1 MVVNQNQVVSI
12 DIVVYNNST
21 KVATGIVTKL
31 TLSQGLEYVSYILP
45 NGSFNPQT
53 LEWVLFQLQPNT
65 AKQLTLKVKIKDI
78 KKSPFYITQKV
89 TANEKDINMSNNC
102 KTIVLNE
109 AVCVD
114 ECVPGEPSDPK
125 VFVNDYTF
133 SPISVNLSSFNNVK
147 CGCCTTKYVIYSV
160 DNFVTDYINSQTGEV
175 RGHALDPFLAW
186 EFTYKV
192 QCLACPDGQQF
203 EFGPKTVS
211 GPNYTS
217 GLNSIAISSD
227 IDTSLPFIG
236 DVHKIRIKSDI
247 PLAAFQVGI
256 TNGGTEILGPVAT
269 VNGWNTFMV
278 NYFDTN
284 SYTLYFT
291 GITSPSDIIIY
302 TE

>member
-1 MVVNQNQVVSI
+1 MNIGQIIPI
-12 DIVVYNNST
+12 DVVVYNNST
-21 KVATGIVTKL
+21 ITATNVVTSI
-31 TLSQGLEYVSYILP
+31 TLPKGVEFVSTNVFI
-45 NGSFNPQT
+45 GSFNSQT
-53 LEWVLFQLQPNT
+53 LVWTLSSLGANKAQKITLN
-65 AKQLTLKVKIKDI
+65 LKVIDLKYSPFKIKQYVI
-78 KKSPFYITQKV
+78 
-89 TANEKDINMSNNC
+89 ANEKDINMSNNC
-102 KTIVLNE
+102 KTITLNE
-109 AVCVD
+109 PSCNSGC
-114 ECVPGEPSDPK
+114 EPGTSSDPK
-125 VFVNDYTF
+125 VFINDYTF
-133 SPISVNLSSFNNVK
+133 SSVVVNLSSFNNVK
-147 CGCCTTKYVIYSV
+147 CGCCTTKYVIDV
-160 DNFVTDYINSQTGEV
+160 TDNFAVDYINSQTGEV

-211 GPNYTS
+211 GPSYTS

-247 PLAAFQVGI
+247 SLAAFQVGI

-269 VNGWNTFMV
+269 VNGWNTFIV
-278 NYFDTN
+278 NHFDTN

>member
-1 MVVNQNQVVSI
+1 MNIGQIIPI
-12 DIVVYNNST
+12 DVVVYNNST
-21 KVATGIVTKL
+21 ITATNVVTSI
-31 TLSQGLEYVSYILP
+31 TLPKGVEFVSTNVFI
-45 NGSFNPQT
+45 GSFNSQT
-53 LEWVLFQLQPNT
+53 LVWTLSSLGANKAQKITLN
-65 AKQLTLKVKIKDI
+65 LKVIDLKYSPFKIKQYVI
-78 KKSPFYITQKV
+78 
-89 TANEKDINMSNNC
+89 ANEKDINMSNNC
-102 KTIVLNE
+102 KTITLSEPSCNSGCE
-109 AVCVD
+109 
-114 ECVPGEPSDPK
+114 PGTPSDPK
-125 VFVNDYTF
+125 VFINDYTF

-160 DNFVTDYINSQTGEV
+160 DNFVTNYINSQTGEV

-211 GPNYTS
+211 GPSYTS

-247 PLAAFQVGI
+247 SLAAFQVGI

-269 VNGWNTFMV
+269 VNGWNTFIV
-278 NYFDTN
+278 NHFDTN